1 MTKPDASVGM
11 FDSGMGGLSV
21 YREVRQELPHE
32 SLVYIADSAH
42 VPYGDKPPEYIQRR
56 AGLLTEFLVRR
67 HAVKAVVIACN
78 TATAFGVHS
87 IRKRFAVP
95 VVAMEPA
102 LRPAAAATKTGVVG
116 VLATTG
122 TLESSQFESLVDRFG
137 KDVQV
142 VARPG
147 SGLVEQVERGDV
159 NGSATRAII
168 QEYLSPMLAAGA
180 DAIVLGSTHY
190 VFLRPLIQEMVGPEV
205 ALYDAGAA
213 VARRVRQ
220 VLDEG
225 KLLRGQDA
233 TAMEQFMTSG
243 DPAMVGSVASK
254 LLGRAVTFQKLPE
267 DYG

>member
-1 MTKPDASVGM
+1 MQRTAPIGM

-21 YREVRQELPHE
+21 YREVRRELPHE
-32 SLVYIADSAH
+32 SLVYVADSAH
-42 VPYGDKPPEYIQRR
+42 VPYGDKPAEYIERR
-56 AGLLTEFLVRR
+56 AGLLTEFLVQR
-67 HAVKAVVIACN
+67 HAVKTVVIACN
-78 TATAFGVHS
+78 TATAFAVRR
-87 IRKRFAVP
+87 IRERFAVP

-102 LRPAAAATKTGVVG
+102 LRPAAAATRTGVVG
-116 VLATTG
+116 VLATAG

-142 VARPG
+142 IARPG

-168 QEYLSPMLAAGA
+168 HECLSPMLAAGA

-205 ALYDAGAA
+205 ALFDAGAA
-213 VARRVRQ
+213 VARRLRQ

-225 KLLRGQDA
+225 GLLGGPDTA
-233 TAMEQFMTSG
+233 AMEQLWTSG
-243 DPAMVGSVASK
+243 DPAVVSPVASK
-254 LLGRAVTFQKLPE
+254 LLGRAVTFERLPE
-267 DYG
+267 KHG

>member
-1 MTKPDASVGM
+1 MIQVTAPVGM

-21 YREVRQELPHE
+21 YREVRQELPAE

-42 VPYGDKPPEYIQRR
+42 VPYGDKPPEYIERR
-56 AGLLTEFLVRR
+56 ASLLTEFLVQR
-67 HAVKAVVIACN
+67 HGVKAVVIACN
-78 TATAFGVHS
+78 TATAFGVRS
-87 IRKRFAVP
+87 IRERFAVP

-102 LRPAAAATKTGVVG
+102 LRPAAATTRTGVVG
-116 VLATTG
+116 VLATAG

-137 KDVQV
+137 KGVQV

-159 NGSATRAII
+159 NGSATRAIV

-190 VFLRPLIQEMVGPEV
+190 VFLRPLIQEMVGPKV
-205 ALYDAGAA
+205 ALFDAGAA
-213 VARRVRQ
+213 VARRLRQ

-225 KLLRGQDA
+225 SFLCGQDGA
-233 TAMEQFMTSG
+233 AMERFWTSG
-243 DPAMVGSVASK
+243 DPAMVGTVASK
-254 LLGRAVTFQKLPE
+254 LLGRAVTFQRLPE
-267 DYG
+267 KYG